1 VTLMSP
7 ATRQRRDVALLW
19 GVSAGGRVLIVAGV
33 GGVAGFV
40 AAWFAPWQLSTLVG
54 WDVAAALFLVWVGTT
69 AGRFNTEDTHAFAT
83 REDDSRVSA
92 GLLLVGA
99 GVASLLGVG
108 FDLTKAS
115 QANGGGK
122 AMLTLG
128 AVLTVVLSWAVV
140 QFVFALR
147 YADEF
152 YTAPIGG
159 IDFKAEREYAPDYR
173 DFAYVAFTVG
183 MTFQVSDTDIQIRII
198 RRTVMTH
205 ALLSYL
211 FGAVIL
217 AVTINVIAALFQ

>member
-1 VTLMSP
+1 MS
-7 ATRQRRDVALLW
+7 ASRR
-19 GVSAGGRVLIVAGV
+19 SASLERIGWRGALIVVGV

-40 AAWFAPWQLSTLVG
+40 AAWFAPWQLSALAG
-54 WDVAAALFLVWVGTT
+54 WDVSAVLFLVWVGTT
-69 AGRFNTEDTHAFAT
+69 AGRFNAGRT
-83 REDDSRVSA
+83 RRRSPRGKMTARVSA

-108 FDLTKAS
+108 FDLIKAS
-115 QANGGGK
+115 QANGAGK
-122 AMLTLG
+122 AVLTLG

-140 QFVFALR
+140 HFVFGLR
-147 YADEF
+147 YAYWF

-159 IDFKAEREYAPDYR
+159 IDFKAKREYAPDYR
-173 DFAYVAFTVG
+173 DFVYVAFTVG
-183 MTFQVSDTDIQIRII
+183 MTFQVSDTDIQIRMI

>member
-1 VTLMSP
+1 M
-7 ATRQRRDVALLW
+7 
-19 GVSAGGRVLIVAGV
+19 SAGARVLIVAGV

-40 AAWFAPWQLSTLVG
+40 AAWFAPWQLSTLAG

-69 AGRFNTEDTHAFAT
+69 AGRFNAEETRAFAT

-92 GLLLVGA
+92 QLLLLGA

-108 FDLTKAS
+108 FDLIKAG

-122 AMLTLG
+122 AVLTLG

-140 QFVFALR
+140 HFVFALR
-147 YADEF
+147 YAHEF

-159 IDFKAEREYAPDYR
+159 IDFKAEREYSPDYR

-183 MTFQVSDTDIQIRII
+183 MTFQVSDTDIQIRAI
-198 RRTVMTH
+198 RRTVLTQ